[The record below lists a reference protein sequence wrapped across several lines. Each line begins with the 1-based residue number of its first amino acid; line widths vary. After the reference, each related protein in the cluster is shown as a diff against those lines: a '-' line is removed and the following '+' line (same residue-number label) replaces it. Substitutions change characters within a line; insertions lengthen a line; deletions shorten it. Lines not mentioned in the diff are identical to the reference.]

1 MLERIVRPLNTGV
14 KESKDPLVSSHRL
27 LVLAVGTGGKL
38 GPKAGDR
45 KAEQEGNGKS
55 RME

>member
-1 MLERIVRPLNTGV
+1 MLGRTVHPVNTGV

-27 LVLAVGTGGKL
+27 LVLAVRTGGKL
-38 GPKAGDR
+38 EPKAGDR

>member
-1 MLERIVRPLNTGV
+1 MLGRTVHPVNTGV